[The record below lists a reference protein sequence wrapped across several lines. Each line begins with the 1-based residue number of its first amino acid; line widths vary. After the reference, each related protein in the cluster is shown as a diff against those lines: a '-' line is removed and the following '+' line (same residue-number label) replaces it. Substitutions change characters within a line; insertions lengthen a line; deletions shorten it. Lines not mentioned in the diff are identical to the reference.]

1 MNRAFLAISDCNRH
15 VFVYKTPGCDE
26 NTSLQYVHTLSLSAE
41 GSEILGLRAS
51 DRAVFVLCEKELVVL
66 VVKTG

>member
-1 MNRAFLAISDCNRH
+1 MAISDCDRH
-15 VFVYKTPGCDE
+15 VFVYKTPGYDE
-26 NTSLQYVHTLSLSAE
+26 NASLQYVHTLSLSAQ

-51 DRAVFVLCEKELVVL
+51 NGGAVFVLCEKELVVL